1 MLEQHNTMSDGTTTS
16 VESGKPTV
24 SDLVNRYHSIGK
36 RSVRAI
42 LDIGILLVEAEKQV
56 EEGDLAEADLN
67 EFYERINL
75 RRDGATAK
83 KYKAIGKKASMLESR
98 IELIPNN
105 WTTMAQLAQL
115 EKDQFDRLVQDNILH
130 PNVTWRAIEEHFV
143 KPNQSAATHIGSTG
157 AVKSEFLSFDFH
169 LVKVDRRS
177 DFARKLK
184 SLFEEFEIDVGEKV
198 ISTLDRF
205 IEEGAGGNA

>member
-1 MLEQHNTMSDGTTTS
+1 MLEHHNTMSDGTATS
-16 VESGKPTV
+16 VESAKPTI
-24 SDLVNRYHSIGK
+24 SELVNRYHSIGK

-75 RRDGATAK
+75 RRDGSTAK

-130 PNVTWRAIEEHFV
+130 PGVTWRAIEDHFV
-143 KPNQSAATHIGSTG
+143 KANQSVASHIGG
-157 AVKSEFLSFDFH
+157 IDAAKSEFLSFDFNR
-169 LVKVDRRS
+169 VKVDRRA

-184 SLFEEFEIDVGEKV
+184 SLFEEFEVDVGEKV
-198 ISTLDRF
+198 ISTLEKF
-205 IEEGAGGNA
+205 IEQGGAIDA